1 MAILIETSGKTKE
14 VFPLNG
20 HHFQFSEFYKHLNC
34 SSVEFFDLSDGRTM
48 VCDANA
54 KLSEDWEINMDAT
67 ELFRRGRMTH
77 SEYRDKLKS
86 DTEKDG
92 FAFID
97 ASGDTLDVIAGN
109 VIVGSKT
116 EII

>member
-1 MAILIETSGKTKE
+1 MAILIKIDGKTNE

-20 HHFQFSEFYKHLNC
+20 HHFQFSELYKHLNC
-34 SSVEFFDLSDGRTM
+34 TSVEFYDLSDGRTM
-48 VCDANA
+48 VCDGNA
-54 KLSEDWEINMDAT
+54 RLKEDWEINLDAT
-67 ELFRRGRMTH
+67 KLFRMGRMTH
-77 SEYRDKLKS
+77 SEFKDKLKRDS
-86 DTEKDG
+86 EKKG

-97 ASGDTLDVIAGN
+97 ATGDTMDVIAGD